1 MTRTCNQ
8 LGLTII
14 FACLT
19 VTANAQPPQG
29 FGGPGGPGG
38 RGGPPGTRPDRKL
51 LDKYDKDS
59 NGWLDSAE
67 RKVARDAIIAER
79 NRGGGEAQG
88 FGGPG
93 FGGPGFGGPG
103 RGGPGGPGR
112 AAVPGKPGPAVSQQ
126 NVATY
131 SDKSLYDTSVLRTV
145 FIEFE
150 NDDWEIELEDFHGTD
165 IEVAAK
171 LTVDGKTYSNVGIKF
186 RGASSYGHVSR
197 GSKRSFNVSL
207 DMADKKQRIDGY
219 KTLNLL
225 NCHGDPSMMSTV
237 VYSHIA
243 QQYLPVPKANF
254 VHVVVNGE
262 SWGLY
267 DSVQQFDKKF
277 LEENFDGSKGTRWKV
292 GGSPRGDGGLRYLG
306 ENLDEYKSRFEMKSN
321 DGKKEWAALIEL
333 CKVLNETPLDQLE
346 SALDPILDIDGALR
360 FLALDVALVNS
371 DGYWTRASDFNI
383 FRDSSGKFHIIPHD
397 MNEAF
402 AMAGRRGGG
411 GPGGPGDRGG
421 FGPPGGGRDGFG
433 GRGPGGR
440 PGEGERRGPER
451 RGPDVEGRGRG
462 FGGPPPE
469 GGERGRGPGGPRP
482 EGGERSRGPGGRG
495 PGGGPGGGPGHGGV
509 DLDPLIGLENDR
521 MPLRSRLLAI
531 PELRERYLQYV
542 NQIATKSLNWKNLGP
557 VVNGYRDLI
566 APVVKADTRKLSS
579 NEAFRIATGSAK
591 DVGDAM
597 SIHKFAIERSS
608 FLTSKK

>member
-1 MTRTCNQ
+1 MTRSCIRI
-8 LGLTII
+8 GLTII

-19 VTANAQPPQG
+19 VAASAQPPQG

-59 NGWLDSAE
+59 NGWLNSAE

-79 NRGGGEAQG
+79 ESGGDEER
-88 FGGPG
+88 G

-103 RGGPGGPGR
+103 RGGPGGRGR
-112 AAVPGKPGPAVSQQ
+112 ASEPGKPGPAVSQQ
-126 NVATY
+126 DVETY
-131 SDKSLYDTSVLRTV
+131 ADKTLYDTSVLRTV

-165 IEVAAK
+165 IEVATT

-267 DSVQQFDKKF
+267 DSAQQFDKKF
-277 LEENFDGSKGTRWKV
+277 LAENFDGSKGTRWKV
-292 GGSPRGDGGLRYLG
+292 GGSPNGDGGLRYLG
-306 ENLDEYKSRFEMKSN
+306 DNLDNYKSRFEMKSN

-333 CKVLNETPLDQLE
+333 CRVLNETPLDQLE
-346 SALDPILDIDGALR
+346 SALDPILDIDGALK

-383 FRDSSGKFHIIPHD
+383 FRDSSGKFHIMPHD

-411 GPGGPGDRGG
+411 GPGGRGRGPEGGRGG

-433 GRGPGGR
+433 GCGPGER
-440 PGEGERRGPER
+440 PGEG
-451 RGPDVEGRGRG
+451 EGRGRG

-469 GGERGRGPGGPRP
+469 GGDRGRGPGGPPP
-482 EGGERSRGPGGRG
+482 EGGDRRRGPGGRG
-495 PGGGPGGGPGHGGV
+495 PGGGPGHGGV
-509 DLDPLIGLENDR
+509 DLEPLIGLENDR
-521 MPLRSRLLAI
+521 MPLRSRLLAV
-531 PELRERYLQYV
+531 PELRERYMQYV
-542 NQIATKSLNWKNLGP
+542 NQIATESLNWKNLGP
-557 VVNGYRDLI
+557 VVDGYRDLI

-579 NEAFRIATGSAK
+579 NEAFQTATGSDKAA
-591 DVGDAM
+591 GESM
-597 SIHKFAIERSS
+597 SIHKFAAERSK
-608 FLTSKK
+608 FLTSAK